1 MLPTPLPTPHCLGF
15 AVNCAT
21 MFKGIGVVAMGFIL
35 FVGSIYLLL
44 TAIFGRYMAYLVVA
58 VAFFGWLIIQSSIWA
73 FGYKSQGPVTP
84 VYLGPKGAVAAW
96 VVLDASN
103 GGTST
108 KYTTFAKYPGL
119 PWKEPDLNDPVQA
132 ADVQSIDGAITTYL
146 AAALNTQL
154 KINPDDPTAIQPTA
168 FTVNDGS
175 LKLASSDNGTQ
186 IAVGQAQYIGGGPL
200 WTVSLYFD
208 DGSEGRYSFM
218 FLFASIL
225 LFGIHIP
232 LLDRAE
238 KKRKAFL
245 TGGDAPAWYGPA

>member
-1 MLPTPLPTPHCLGF
+1 MPPVSHCLGF
-15 AVNCAT
+15 TVDCAT
-21 MFKGIGVVAMGFIL
+21 MFKGIGVVVMAFTL

-44 TAIFGRYMAYLVVA
+44 TAIFGRWMAYLVIA
-58 VAFFGWLIIQSSIWA
+58 VAFTGWLIIQSSIWA

-96 VVLDASN
+96 VVLSADN

-108 KYTTFAKYPGL
+108 KYGTYKEYPGP
-119 PWKEPDLNDPVQA
+119 PWKLPNINDPLQA
-132 ADVQSIDGAITTYL
+132 ADVQSVDGAIQTFL
-146 AAALNTQL
+146 AAQMNEAL
-154 KINPDDPTAIQPTA
+154 KINPDDPNAIQTTAITVDDGTLKFATA
-168 FTVNDGS
+168 SDG
-175 LKLASSDNGTQ
+175 KTRLAV
-186 IAVGQAQYIGGGPL
+186 AQAQYSGGGPL

-208 DGSEGRYSFM
+208 PGSEGRYSFM

-225 LFGIHIP
+225 LFGIHVP

-245 TGGDAPAWYGPA
+245 TGGGAPAWYGPA